1 MARKKNTVR
10 DKRAAI
16 AREPR
21 EVRTEEELTERVQE
35 TTQERRLSSARIV
48 SVPLSQIVLDRYQ
61 PRPVLPVSGG
71 LREKF
76 FSGERGWR
84 ETAERWLE
92 MASDDASMEKQMTRL
107 LEMGKSIETLDQIEP
122 ATGAWREVEDGTYK
136 MILLTGERRFWS
148 VGLTAVANG
157 VETEPHLECRELE
170 EDALSPE
177 RQIAENET
185 AEPLTAV
192 GKARAIA
199 ALILNRLDLPPE
211 LDRHSDNPPTDYEYY
226 RSVLD
231 LEKITGNKYMPRG
244 IWEEVGEIMNMGRP
258 YMTHHLNILNLP
270 EELQHRADRYDLPER
285 VLREILKLP
294 SKLWEKAI
302 HLAAEEDYT
311 VADIQEISEEKKGK
325 KKSKELSPIVKA
337 ARRMKSFWRVTK
349 SVNSEEEFS
358 QMATE
363 FAAGQEKEELDGLIS
378 ALEKFLSQ
386 LKIRSENME

>member
-21 EVRTEEELTERVQE
+21 ATPRQEQAEGPQE

-48 SVPLSQIVLDRYQ
+48 SVPLGQIVLDRYQ
-61 PRPVLPVSGG
+61 PRPVLPASGD

-76 FSGERGWR
+76 FRGELNWKK
-84 ETAERWLE
+84 TASRWLE
-92 MASDDASMEKQMTRL
+92 MASDDPSMERQVKAL
-107 LEMGKSIETLDQIEP
+107 LEMGESIEKLNQIEP
-122 ATGAWREVEDGTYK
+122 ATGAWREVEDGNYK
-136 MILLTGERRFWS
+136 MFLLTGERRFWS
-148 VGLTAVANG
+148 VGLTAVKKG
-157 VETEPHLECRELE
+157 MEGEPHLECRELE

-185 AEPLTAV
+185 AEPLSAV

-199 ALILNRLDLPPE
+199 ALILNKLDLPPE
-211 LDRHSDNPPTDYEYY
+211 LDRSADDPPTDHEYY

-231 LEKITGNKYMPRG
+231 LEKITGKKYMPRG
-244 IWEEVGEIMNMGRP
+244 IWEEVGETMNMGRP
-258 YMTHHLNILNLP
+258 YMTQHLNILNLP

-294 SKLWEKAI
+294 SSLWEKAI
-302 HLAAEEDYT
+302 RLAAEEDYT
-311 VADIQEISEEKKGK
+311 VADIQEISAEKKEK
-325 KKSKELSPIVKA
+325 KKKKELSPVVKA
-337 ARRMKSFWRVTK
+337 ARRMKSFWRVSK
-349 SVNSEEEFS
+349 GVHSEEAFG

-363 FAAGQEKEELDGLIS
+363 FAAGQDKEELDGLIA
-378 ALEKFLSQ
+378 ALETFLNQ
-386 LKIRSENME
+386 LKIRTENME